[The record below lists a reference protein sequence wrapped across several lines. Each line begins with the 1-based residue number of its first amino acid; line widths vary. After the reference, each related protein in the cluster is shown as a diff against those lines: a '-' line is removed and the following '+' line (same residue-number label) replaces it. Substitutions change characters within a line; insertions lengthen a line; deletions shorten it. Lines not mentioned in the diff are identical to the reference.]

1 MFRNRGPIQ
10 VIVESIRVQNFRSIR
25 DQTLAL
31 DELTMLVGPNGAGK
45 SSFLKALNLF
55 HTPSAAYNED
65 DFYNKDSSREI
76 VTAVTFGCLTT
87 VEKELFRKYVEGDKL
102 TVEKVMTWPKDRT
115 SQKYHGSRLM
125 NEEFSQFRKATG
137 QSLRA
142 EYNKLREG
150 KYKQLPGLHKQGR
163 R

>member
-1 MFRNRGPIQ
+1 M
-10 VIVESIRVQNFRSIR
+10 IVESIRVQNFRSIR

-76 VTAVTFGCLTT
+76 VTVCNI
-87 VEKELFRKYVEGDKL
+87 
-102 TVEKVMTWPKDRT
+102 
-115 SQKYHGSRLM
+115 RLPDH
-125 NEEFSQFRKATG
+125 R
-137 QSLRA
+137 
-142 EYNKLREG
+142 REG
-150 KYKQLPGLHKQGR
+150 IVPQIR
-163 R
+163 